1 MKELID
7 NLVGTSPWA
16 LALVHGAIL
25 LNFIL
30 IIVLV
35 MVYLERK
42 VAGFIQSR
50 LGPMRTG
57 PYGIL
62 QTAADALKLLLKED
76 LIPDKADRFL
86 MVAAPFFVFVPT
98 LLIFAVL
105 PFSEGWIASDF
116 SLALLFIIGAS
127 TIAIMGT
134 LMAGWSTNNK
144 YSLLGGLRSAAQL
157 ISYEIP
163 VVLAALCVVFYCGT
177 LSTVEIVNAQAGS
190 WKALGVLPLPKWNVF
205 SLPLLFAGVI
215 YFIGQLAETNRT
227 PFDLPEAE
235 SELVSG
241 FNTEYSGMRFAF
253 FFLAEFGN
261 TFFAAALGIVLF
273 FGGWDGL
280 AGIWGALWFM
290 AKTFGLV
297 LLMMWVRWTLPRVRI
312 DQMLNFAWKLLVP
325 AGILAV
331 VWTMAVVVQKSGGQ
345 G

>member
-1 MKELID
+1 MKGWIDSLI
-7 NLVGTSPWA
+7 GGSPWM
-16 LALVHGAIL
+16 LAVVHGVIL
-25 LNFIL
+25 LLFIL
-30 IIVLV
+30 NTVLL

-62 QTAADALKLLLKED
+62 QTVADAIKLLIKED
-76 LIPDKADRFL
+76 VIPTKSDRFL
-86 MVAAPFFVFVPT
+86 MVIAPFFVFIPT
-98 LLIFAVL
+98 LVIFSVM

-127 TIAIMGT
+127 TISIMGI
-134 LMAGWSTNNK
+134 LMAGWGTNNK

-163 VVLAALCVVFYCGT
+163 VVLAALCIVFYVGS
-177 LSTVEIVNAQAGS
+177 LSTVDIVHAQSGS
-190 WKALGVLPLPKWNVF
+190 WRFLGFLPLPKWHIF
-205 SLPLLFAGVI
+205 SLPLFFAALI

-261 TFFAAALGIVLF
+261 TFFAAALAVVLF

-280 AGIWGALWFM
+280 QGIWGALWFL
-290 AKTFGLV
+290 AKAFLLV
-297 LLMMWVRWTLPRVRI
+297 LVMMWVRWTLPRVRI

-331 VWTMAVVVQKSGGQ
+331 VWTFAVVVYKSGGQ